1 MSSKGLGMTCVC
13 GEQAELLG
21 LITDGDLRRH
31 MERGLLD
38 RVARDVMSRNPKT
51 VPPSMLAAEA
61 LAIMNDKGIARLF
74 VVEPSDRKKKP
85 QGIIFMY
92 DCLRAG
98 LS

>member
-1 MSSKGLGMTCVC
+1 
-13 GEQAELLG
+13 
-21 LITDGDLRRH
+21 
-31 MERGLLD
+31 
-38 RVARDVMSRNPKT
+38 MSRNPKT